1 MTREAIDNRG
11 RFDYNVLECFLEL
24 RYFGC
29 SVLIAQSR
37 LRIYPLSS
45 VTPFSMGCFLCQK
58 LQKTSD
64 YHLHFTCERD
74 TIIHVDYLNTPEEV
88 NSLPNIK
95 SAMKRVTVTEHKTL
109 RNKMVKSATKT
120 AVKKFDTAVASKT
133 ATAEMLSTA
142 ASVVDKAAAKGV
154 ISKNAANRQKAR
166 MARVLAKAE

>member
-1 MTREAIDNRG
+1 M
-11 RFDYNVLECFLEL
+11 
-24 RYFGC
+24 
-29 SVLIAQSR
+29 
-37 LRIYPLSS
+37 
-45 VTPFSMGCFLCQK
+45 
-58 LQKTSD
+58 
-64 YHLHFTCERD
+64 
-74 TIIHVDYLNTPEEV
+74 
-88 NSLPNIK
+88 PNIK

-166 MARVLAKAE
+166 MARELAKA